1 MLFSASFALSRNP
14 WKHLAAEPKNTQSP
28 ITQERP
34 TTGKRPPPVCL
45 SRSAVR
51 PIRAKHGRDNKHRS
65 DFPNESRKIFKCAES
80 PLPLTAY
87 SRLPLAIVT
96 ANIFSAMPKTHPL
109 TEQCALRLSG
119 GTTFIRQNPNLSPS
133 HGSPQRHRSSQ
144 VKNLFSGMQVH
155 NTAVG
160 LREALAFTDIFAPF
174 EDTAPARPLF

>member
-1 MLFSASFALSRNP
+1 MLYSASFALSRNP

-87 SRLPLAIVT
+87 PHSHLAIVS
-96 ANIFSAMPKTHPL
+96 AIIFSAMPKPHPL
-109 TEQCALRLSG
+109 TEQCTGVYQAARRLFDKHKPFRLRMAALSG
-119 GTTFIRQNPNLSPS
+119 IAPRKWKI
-133 HGSPQRHRSSQ
+133 SSQ
-144 VKNLFSGMQVH
+144 ECRC
-155 NTAVG
+155 TI
-160 LREALAFTDIFAPF
+160 LR
-174 EDTAPARPLF
+174 